1 LEFCGFELSSVDV
14 AAILASEKAD
24 PNMNKIKPLIACMLL
39 LSVATA
45 TVFGQSGSSFDLAN
59 LDKNTQACT
68 DFYQYAAGGWLARN
82 PIPAAFPTWGVD
94 SVLSEQNR
102 DMLREI
108 LEAAAKNTRAAKG
121 SSEQKV
127 GDFYASCMN
136 EDKIEADGISPL
148 APELARINKIKDQR
162 SLENELAH
170 LHANG
175 INALFLVGSTQ
186 DAKNSAEVIAEI
198 WQGGLGLPEG
208 EYYFKTDDKS
218 KEIREAYVKHV
229 AKMFALMGDD
239 EAKAAS
245 ESQSVMNFETKLA
258 EAWMPRVDR
267 RDPQKVY
274 NRRTMAQLKTVA
286 PNFDWSGYFKDV
298 GISQRTDVNLGQPKF
313 VERANQQLTGIPLAD
328 WKTYL
333 RWRLVN
339 GTAPTL
345 SKKFVEEDFDFK
357 DRVLT
362 GTTEILPRWKR
373 CVRAADNEMGE
384 ALGEVYVKKAFPPE
398 AKRRALEMVANL
410 IAALKSDITTL
421 GWMSDP
427 TRKQAITKLEAFIRK
442 IGYPDKWRDY
452 SALAIDRGSFVN
464 NVMRADSF
472 ETARNLR
479 KIGMP
484 VDKTEWGMTPP
495 TVNAYYNPA
504 INEIVFPA
512 GIMQP
517 PFFSVGFDDAI
528 NYGAMGSVIGHEMT
542 HGFDDQG
549 RQYDASG
556 NLANWWTDADM
567 AKFKERAECVIKQFD
582 AFEVEK
588 SLFQNGKLVVGE
600 SIADLGGLVVAYAA
614 FQKSMEGK
622 PRPADIDGFTP
633 EQRFFLGYAFS
644 WATNVRPEFARLMV
658 ATNPHPLPKFRVNGP
673 LGNFPAFAA
682 AFQCKA
688 GDAMVRADA
697 DRCQIW

>member
-1 LEFCGFELSSVDV
+1 
-14 AAILASEKAD
+14 
-24 PNMNKIKPLIACMLL
+24 MNIKSPIAGALL
-39 LSVATA
+39 LSLAVA
-45 TVFGQSGSSFDLAN
+45 TVFGQSSASFDLAN
-59 LDKNTQACT
+59 IDKNTQACT
-68 DFYQYAAGGWLARN
+68 DFYQYATGGWLAQN

-102 DMLREI
+102 DQLREI
-108 LEAAAKNTRAAKG
+108 LEAAAKNTNAAKG

-136 EDKIEADGISPL
+136 EEKIEADGIAPL
-148 APELARINKIKDQR
+148 ATELARIDKIKDQR
-162 SLENELAH
+162 SLLGEIAH

-175 INALFLVGSTQ
+175 VNALFLVGSTQ
-186 DAKNSAEVIAEI
+186 DAKNSAEVIVQI

-218 KEIREAYVKHV
+218 KEIREAYGKHV
-229 AKMFALMGDD
+229 AKMFELMGDD
-239 EAKAAS
+239 TAKAAT
-245 ESQSVMNFETKLA
+245 ESQSVVNFETKLA
-258 EAWMPRVDR
+258 EAWMPRVER

-274 NRRTMAQLKTVA
+274 NRKTLVQLKTLA
-286 PNFDWSGYFKDV
+286 PNFDWSGYLKSV
-298 GISQRTDVNLGQPKF
+298 GTSPRTDLNIGQPKF
-313 VERANQQLTGIPLAD
+313 VERVNQQLTAIPLAD
-328 WKTYL
+328 WQTYL
-333 RWRLVN
+333 RWRLIN
-339 GTAPTL
+339 SSAASL
-345 SKKFVEEDFDFK
+345 SKKFVEENFNFK
-357 DRVLT
+357 GRVLT

-373 CVRAADNEMGE
+373 CVASADNEMGE

-410 IAALKSDITTL
+410 IAALKSDISTL
-421 GWMSDP
+421 DWMSEP
-427 TRKQAITKLEAFIRK
+427 TRKQAIVKLEAFIRK

-452 SALAIDRGSFVN
+452 SALKIDRGPFVS
-464 NVMRADSF
+464 NVLRAENF
-472 ETARNLR
+472 ETLR
-479 KIGMP
+479 DLHKVGKP
-484 VDKTEWGMTPP
+484 VDKAEWGMTPP
-495 TVNAYYNPA
+495 TVNAYYNPS

-517 PFFSVGFDDAI
+517 PFFSASFDDAI
-528 NYGAMGSVIGHEMT
+528 NYGAMGAVIGHEMT
-542 HGFDDQG
+542 HGFDDEG

-567 AKFKERAECVIKQFD
+567 AKFKERAECIVKQFD
-582 AFEVEK
+582 GFEVEPG
-588 SLFQNGKLVVGE
+588 LFENGKLVQGE

-622 PRPADIDGFTP
+622 PRPENVDGLTP

-673 LGNFPAFAA
+673 LANFPAFAA

-688 GDAMVRADA
+688 GDAMVRAEK

>member
-1 LEFCGFELSSVDV
+1 MKMKSLTACVLLSS
-14 AAILASEKAD
+14 LA
-24 PNMNKIKPLIACMLL
+24 
-39 LSVATA
+39 VATI
-45 TVFGQSGSSFDLAN
+45 FGQSGSSFDLAN
-59 LDKNTQACT
+59 LDKNTQACS
-68 DFYQYAAGGWLARN
+68 DFYQYATGGWLARN

-94 SVLSEQNR
+94 SVLTEHNR

-108 LEAAAKNTRAAKG
+108 LEAAAKNTKATKG

-127 GDFYASCMN
+127 GDFYASCMS
-136 EDKIEADGISPL
+136 EEKIEADGISPL
-148 APELARINKIKDQR
+148 APELTRIDQIKDQPG
-162 SLENELAH
+162 LQKEIAH

-175 INALFLVGSTQ
+175 VNALFLVGSTQ
-186 DAKNSAEVIAEI
+186 DAKNSAEVIVQI

-218 KEIREAYVKHV
+218 IEIREAYAKHV
-229 AKMFALMGDD
+229 SKMFELMGDD
-239 EAKAAS
+239 ASKAAS

-258 EAWMPRVDR
+258 EAWMPRVER
-267 RDPQKVY
+267 RDPEKVY
-274 NRRTMAQLKTVA
+274 NRKTLAQLKTLA
-286 PNFDWSGYFKDV
+286 PNFDWSAYLKNV
-298 GISQRTDVNLGQPKF
+298 NVSQRTDLTIGQPKF
-313 VERANQQLTGIPLAD
+313 VERVNQQLTAIPLGD

-333 RWRLVN
+333 RWRLLN
-339 GTAPTL
+339 STAASL
-345 SKKFVEEDFDFK
+345 SRKFVEEDFDFK
-357 DRVLT
+357 GRVLT

-373 CVRAADNEMGE
+373 CVAAADNEMGE
-384 ALGEVYVKKAFPPE
+384 ALGEVYVKQAFPPE

-410 IAALKSDITTL
+410 VAALRSDISTL
-421 GWMSDP
+421 SWMSDP

-452 SALAIDRGSFVN
+452 SALQIDRGPYVS

-472 ETARNLR
+472 ETQRDLR
-479 KIGMP
+479 KIGQP

-517 PFFSVGFDDAI
+517 PFFSPGFDDAI

-567 AKFKERAECVIKQFD
+567 AKFKERAECIVKQFD
-582 AFEVEK
+582 GFEVEPK
-588 SLFQNGKLVVGE
+588 LFQNGKLVQGE

-622 PRPADIDGFTP
+622 PRPANIDGFTP
-633 EQRFFLGYAFS
+633 EQRFFMGYAFS

-673 LGNFPAFAA
+673 LANFPSFAE

-688 GDAMVRADA
+688 GDAMVREEK